1 MRTASFSLSIGSK
14 TWPTTEMELDM
25 DAWVWIVVILAALVI
40 IGAVALILRQQQT
53 KRLRERFGPEY
64 SRTVKEY
71 GGEQR
76 AAPILAAREKRVEA
90 LHIHPLSQADATR
103 FTNAWRSVQAQF
115 VDDPSGAITQADQ
128 LVNEA
133 MRARGYPVGD
143 FEQRAADVSV
153 DHPQV
158 VQNYR
163 SAHDIAL
170 RHRRG
175 EASTEDLRQAM
186 VCYRDLFNELL
197 ETEQSTA
204 QEPQPAEVRR

>member
-1 MRTASFSLSIGSK
+1 
-14 TWPTTEMELDM
+14 M
-25 DAWVWIVVILAALVI
+25 DAWGWIVVILVAVVIVAAGTLV
-40 IGAVALILRQQQT
+40 VRQRQT
-53 KRLRERFGPEY
+53 NRLRERFGPEY
-64 SRTVKEY
+64 SRAVKEY

-90 LHIHPLSQADATR
+90 LRIHPLAQADATR
-103 FTNAWRSVQAQF
+103 FTTAWRSVQAQF
-115 VDDPSGAITQADQ
+115 VDDPSGAIAQADR
-128 LVNEA
+128 LVSEA
-133 MRARGYPVGD
+133 MQARGYPVGD

-170 RHRRG
+170 RRGRG

-186 VCYRDLFNELL
+186 VYYRDLFNELL
-197 ETEQSTA
+197 ETEQSTV